1 MAGISSIGSTPSVT
15 GADGTSFSAGAD
27 RTSMDTNMFLKL
39 LMAQLQY
46 QDPTNPADTSQFM
59 SQTAQ
64 FTSVEKMQQ
73 LTALQQ
79 KVLDAA
85 NQQTAASLVGRKVTY
100 TDVSGTS
107 RTGLVTGCTL
117 GATTPNLT
125 VDGVSVGLT
134 AVTSVTT

>member
-1 MAGISSIGSTPSVT
+1 
-15 GADGTSFSAGAD
+15 
-27 RTSMDTNMFLKL
+27 MFLKL